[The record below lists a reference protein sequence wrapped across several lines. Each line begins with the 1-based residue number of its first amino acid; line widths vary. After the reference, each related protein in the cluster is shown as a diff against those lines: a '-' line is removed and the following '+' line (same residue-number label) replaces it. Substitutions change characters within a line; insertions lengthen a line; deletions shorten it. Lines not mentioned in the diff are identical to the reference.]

1 MDGEKSVVQ
10 DEKVL
15 KAKSGY
21 AMLLLGI
28 IGMLL
33 GVAVIIAGCMVFG
46 QTGETNTALLAG
58 SIILGVLLIVGF
70 ILELC
75 GLRVLNP
82 NEAYVFA
89 LFGKYYGTIK
99 TAGFFWVNPFCEAI
113 NPSVRPAAPVVTSS
127 GLANPAA
134 LSGKAKKVSL
144 KTLTLNNEKQKVND
158 ELGNPVE
165 IGAVVIWKVTNPTK
179 AVINVENYKNYLSIQ
194 CDAIIRNTARDRKS
208 TRLNSSH
215 ITRSRMP
222 SSA

>member
-1 MDGEKSVVQ
+1 MDGEKSIVQ

-33 GVAVIIAGCMVFG
+33 GVAVIIAGCMVF
-46 QTGETNTALLAG
+46 
-58 SIILGVLLIVGF
+58 GVLLIVGF

-144 KTLTLNNEKQKVND
+144 KTLTLNNEKQK
-158 ELGNPVE
+158 
-165 IGAVVIWKVTNPTK
+165 
-179 AVINVENYKNYLSIQ
+179 
-194 CDAIIRNTARDRKS
+194 S
-208 TRLNSSH
+208 TMNLE
-215 ITRSRMP
+215 TR
-222 SSA
+222 

>member
-1 MDGEKSVVQ
+1 MDGEKSIVQ

-46 QTGETNTALLAG
+46 
-58 SIILGVLLIVGF
+58 VLLIVGF

-99 TAGFFWVNPFCEAI
+99 TDGFFWVNPF
-113 NPSVRPAAPVVTSS
+113 
-127 GLANPAA
+127 
-134 LSGKAKKVSL
+134 
-144 KTLTLNNEKQKVND
+144 
-158 ELGNPVE
+158 
-165 IGAVVIWKVTNPTK
+165 
-179 AVINVENYKNYLSIQ
+179 
-194 CDAIIRNTARDRKS
+194 
-208 TRLNSSH
+208 
-215 ITRSRMP
+215 
-222 SSA
+222 

>member
-99 TAGFFWVNPFCEAI
+99 TAGFFWVNR
-113 NPSVRPAAPVVTSS
+113 STHLYVRQHRLLHPQ
-127 GLANPAA
+127 A
-134 LSGKAKKVSL
+134 LPIRQLSQ
-144 KTLTLNNEKQKVND
+144 EKQ
-158 ELGNPVE
+158 
-165 IGAVVIWKVTNPTK
+165 
-179 AVINVENYKNYLSIQ
+179 
-194 CDAIIRNTARDRKS
+194 RKC
-208 TRLNSSH
+208 H
-215 ITRSRMP
+215 
-222 SSA
+222 

>member
-89 LFGKYYGTIK
+89 LFGKYYK
-99 TAGFFWVNPFCEAI
+99 ERRNQVPN
-113 NPSVRPAAPVVTSS
+113 
-127 GLANPAA
+127 
-134 LSGKAKKVSL
+134 
-144 KTLTLNNEKQKVND
+144 TL
-158 ELGNPVE
+158 
-165 IGAVVIWKVTNPTK
+165 
-179 AVINVENYKNYLSIQ
+179 
-194 CDAIIRNTARDRKS
+194 
-208 TRLNSSH
+208 
-215 ITRSRMP
+215 
-222 SSA
+222 

>member
-194 CDAIIRNTARDRKS
+194 CDAIIRNPD
-208 TRLNSSH
+208 TR
-215 ITRSRMP
+215 
-222 SSA
+222 

>member
-82 NEAYVFA
+82 NEA
-89 LFGKYYGTIK
+89 
-99 TAGFFWVNPFCEAI
+99 
-113 NPSVRPAAPVVTSS
+113 
-127 GLANPAA
+127 
-134 LSGKAKKVSL
+134 LSL
-144 KTLTLNNEKQKVND
+144 
-158 ELGNPVE
+158 
-165 IGAVVIWKVTNPTK
+165 I
-179 AVINVENYKNYLSIQ
+179 
-194 CDAIIRNTARDRKS
+194 
-208 TRLNSSH
+208 H
-215 ITRSRMP
+215 I
-222 SSA
+222 

>member
-10 DEKVL
+10 DEKSIES
-15 KAKSGY
+15 KEWICHAFTWYHRDAAWCGCDHC
-21 AMLLLGI
+21 
-28 IGMLL
+28 GMH
-33 GVAVIIAGCMVFG
+33 GVC

-144 KTLTLNNEKQKVND
+144 KTLTLNNEKAESQ
-158 ELGNPVE
+158 
-165 IGAVVIWKVTNPTK
+165 
-179 AVINVENYKNYLSIQ
+179 
-194 CDAIIRNTARDRKS
+194 R
-208 TRLNSSH
+208 
-215 ITRSRMP
+215 
-222 SSA
+222 

>member
-70 ILELC
+70 NTRTC

-113 NPSVRPAAPVVTSS
+113 NHLYVRQHRLLHPQPCQSGSS
-127 GLANPAA
+127 L
-134 LSGKAKKVSL
+134 
-144 KTLTLNNEKQKVND
+144 
-158 ELGNPVE
+158 
-165 IGAVVIWKVTNPTK
+165 
-179 AVINVENYKNYLSIQ
+179 
-194 CDAIIRNTARDRKS
+194 RKS
-208 TRLNSSH
+208 KESVIEDTDAEQRKAESQ
-215 ITRSRMP
+215 R
-222 SSA
+222 

>member
-33 GVAVIIAGCMVFG
+33 GVTVIIAGCMVFG

-144 KTLTLNNEKQKVND
+144 KTLTLNNEKQ
-158 ELGNPVE
+158 PFP
-165 IGAVVIWKVTNPTK
+165 AP
-179 AVINVENYKNYLSIQ
+179 
-194 CDAIIRNTARDRKS
+194 R
-208 TRLNSSH
+208 
-215 ITRSRMP
+215 
-222 SSA
+222 

>member
-75 GLRVLNP
+75 GLRVLNQMKP
-82 NEAYVFA
+82 MY
-89 LFGKYYGTIK
+89 L
-99 TAGFFWVNPFCEAI
+99 PC
-113 NPSVRPAAPVVTSS
+113 
-127 GLANPAA
+127 L
-134 LSGKAKKVSL
+134 
-144 KTLTLNNEKQKVND
+144 
-158 ELGNPVE
+158 
-165 IGAVVIWKVTNPTK
+165 
-179 AVINVENYKNYLSIQ
+179 EN
-194 CDAIIRNTARDRKS
+194 
-208 TRLNSSH
+208 
-215 ITRSRMP
+215 ITERSRQP
-222 SSA
+222 DFSG